1 MLVAF
6 LVSKCNAQLL
16 PSLFWGDQLFPSIL
30 GTSTTVL
37 PLLSLGGNT
46 AQSPTPAAVLLW
58 DKLAPMVTEW
68 DLLLAFGG

>member
-1 MLVAF
+1 MLVAL

-30 GTSTTVL
+30 GTPTVL

-46 AQSPTPAAVLLW
+46 VRAPALAAVLLW
-58 DKLAPMVTEW
+58 DRIVPMVMEW
-68 DLLLAFGG
+68 ELLLAFGG